1 MNTLSDLEYEST
13 LIGLSDCTWRSG
25 TARDVGSVSTSRV
38 DTRPGTYTAKLA
50 GK

>member
-1 MNTLSDLEYEST
+1 MNILSGLEYEST

-25 TARDVGSVSTSRV
+25 TARDVGSVFTLKV

-50 GK
+50 ER